1 MGVSLDEELANL
13 IRFQQAYAATARVLD
28 TARQMMDTLLSL

>member
-1 MGVSLDEELANL
+1 M

-28 TARQMMDTLLSL
+28 TARSMMDTLLNL